1 MIRFLSI
8 QRLAVID
15 HLELEFGPGL
25 SVLTGETGAGKS
37 ILVEAVSLLLGGR
50 ATADLVRSGEET
62 ATVQAIID
70 LPDGTERIVRREVSA
85 QGRSR
90 AFLDGDLVTS
100 AALREQLGE
109 LVDLHGQHE
118 HQGLLLPATQLALLD
133 RFAELELKRADVAR
147 LHQSLTAARAELSSL
162 QRREQDRVARLDLLE
177 LQRHEIDKVA
187 PRLGEDDSL
196 SAERVI
202 VANADRLSR
211 LASESYAALYDDE
224 AAVLARL
231 GYVWK
236 RIGELAALDTR
247 FQPHADARD
256 SVRAP
261 LDDLARLLR
270 NYAANLDASPDR
282 LQAIEDR
289 LAALERLKRR
299 YGPTLGEVIARREAV
314 EHELAGFEENTGR
327 TEQLREE
334 ADTLAKSYLEQARA
348 LSRERR
354 AAADRFAV
362 SLSAELAELAMAG
375 TRCSVTIESTAECES
390 DWTSTGIDRVAL
402 CLSPNVGEELRP
414 LARIASGGELSRVML
429 AIKTLATTDVPGK
442 TLIFDEIDAG
452 VGGRVADAVGERLR
466 ALGRQNQVFCITHL
480 PQVAACGDAHYR
492 VSKQV
497 RDGRTVTHVARLSA
511 DARVDE
517 VARMMG
523 GRDVTPMVRAGA
535 QDIINTRSSSTKRA
549 KAKVEPR
556 ESERRKSTA

>member
-1 MIRFLSI
+1 M
-8 QRLAVID
+8 
-15 HLELEFGPGL
+15 
-25 SVLTGETGAGKS
+25 
-37 ILVEAVSLLLGGR
+37 
-50 ATADLVRSGEET
+50 
-62 ATVQAIID
+62 
-70 LPDGTERIVRREVSA
+70 
-85 QGRSR
+85 
-90 AFLDGDLVTS
+90 
-100 AALREQLGE
+100 
-109 LVDLHGQHE
+109 
-118 HQGLLLPATQLALLD
+118 
-133 RFAELELKRADVAR
+133 
-147 LHQSLTAARAELSSL
+147 
-162 QRREQDRVARLDLLE
+162 
-177 LQRHEIDKVA
+177 
-187 PRLGEDDSL
+187 
-196 SAERVI
+196 
-202 VANADRLSR
+202 SR

-270 NYAANLDASPDR
+270 DYAANLDASPDR

-299 YGPTLGEVIARREAV
+299 YGPTLGDVIARREAV

-334 ADTLAKSYLEQARA
+334 GDTLAKSYLEQARA

-354 AAADRFAV
+354 AAADRFAI

-414 LARIASGGELSRVML
+414 GTYRVWRGLSRVML

-549 KAKVEPR
+549 KAKAEPR